1 MLNPRNAPTEA
12 RLATLIGA
20 VGALTFVLM
29 GLIQWQVEDDATW
42 IRFPVVVAVLELLA
56 VGGLVAG
63 LRPARLTAAFVFGL
77 VALIHLLAVLNQG
90 PVWLRVLSG
99 LLSAAHIFAVV
110 LLNTRPAR
118 IHFLGG
124 PGSTSLGGP
133 R

>member
-12 RLATLIGA
+12 FLATL
-20 VGALTFVLM
+20 VGAAGGLAFVLM
-29 GLIQWQVEDDATW
+29 GLVQWQVEDDPTW
-42 IRFPVVVAVLELLA
+42 IRFPVIVAVLELLA

-63 LRPARLTAAFVFGL
+63 LRPARLTAAFLFGL

-90 PVWLRVLSG
+90 PVWIRVLSG
-99 LLSAAHIFAVV
+99 VLSAAHVFAVV
-110 LLNTRPAR
+110 MLNTKPAR

-124 PGSTSLGGP
+124 Q

>member
-12 RLATLIGA
+12 FLATL
-20 VGALTFVLM
+20 VGAAGGLAFVLM
-29 GLIQWQVEDDATW
+29 GLVQWQVEDDPTW
-42 IRFPVVVAVLELLA
+42 IRFPVIVAVLELLA

-90 PVWLRVLSG
+90 PVWIRVLSG
-99 LLSAAHIFAVV
+99 VLSAAHVFAVV
-110 LLNTRPAR
+110 MLNTKPAR

-124 PGSTSLGGP
+124 Q

>member
-1 MLNPRNAPTEA
+1 MLKPRNAPTEA
-12 RLATLIGA
+12 FFASLIGA
-20 VGALTFVLM
+20 AGGLLFVLM
-29 GLIQWQVEDDATW
+29 GLIQWQVEDDAAW
-42 IRFPVVVAVLELLA
+42 IRFPVIVAALELLA

-63 LRPARLTAAFVFGL
+63 LRPARLTAAFLFGL

-90 PVWLRVLSG
+90 PVWIRVVSG
-99 LLSAAHIFAVV
+99 VLSAAHVFAVV

-124 PGSTSLGGP
+124 Q

>member
-12 RLATLIGA
+12 FLAILIGA
-20 VGALTFVLM
+20 AGGLVFVLM
-29 GLIQWQVEDDATW
+29 GLVQWQVEGDSAW
-42 IRFPVVVAVLELLA
+42 IRFPVIVAVLELLA

-90 PVWLRVLSG
+90 PVWIRVLSG
-99 LLSAAHIFAVV
+99 LLSAAHVFAVV
-110 LLNTRPAR
+110 MLNTKPAR

-124 PGSTSLGGP
+124 Q